1 MWTQNDSRGGR
12 DVKGA
17 FRACV
22 AVGSLVLCLGAV
34 AGAGGPQGSSLAD
47 RLAAAAL
54 ERTHHSVAYDGSYR
68 KIGYPMGDVPEN
80 IGVCTDLVV
89 RAYRAVGIDLQKLV
103 HEDMVRHFAEYPR
116 AWGLKAPDS
125 NIDHRRVPNLA
136 TFFERH
142 GDVRPVTGNGKDYR
156 TGDLVTWRLP
166 GNLPH
171 IGIVGSEKVAGT
183 GRPYVIHNIGMGPRR
198 EDMLFRYEITGH
210 YRYPR

>member
-1 MWTQNDSRGGR
+1 MKS
-12 DVKGA
+12 A

-34 AGAGGPQGSSLAD
+34 AGAGGPQGSNLAD

-54 ERTHHSVAYDGSYR
+54 ERTHHAVAYDGSYR
-68 KIGYPMGDVPEN
+68 KIGYPMGDVPDTV
-80 IGVCTDLVV
+80 GVCTDLVV

-116 AWGLKAPDS
+116 AWGLNAPDS

-142 GDVRPVTGNGKDYR
+142 GDVLPVTGNG
-156 TGDLVTWRLP
+156 
-166 GNLPH
+166 
-171 IGIVGSEKVAGT
+171 
-183 GRPYVIHNIGMGPRR
+183 
-198 EDMLFRYEITGH
+198 
-210 YRYPR
+210 